1 MFTPTSI
8 VSYQGRVRS
17 RLPKS
22 RPGVLVN
29 NIHLELLSEKNYNLS
44 THVLKHAN
52 QPERIY
58 EK

>member
-1 MFTPTSI
+1 MFAPTSI

-17 RLPKS
+17 RFPKP
-22 RPGVLVN
+22 RPVVLVN
-29 NIHLELLSEKNYNLS
+29 NIHLEPQSEKNYNLS
-44 THVLKHAN
+44 THVLKGAN